1 MGRNMAPRG
10 RSRLLVQLDE
20 GQKTAPLKRG

>member
-1 MGRNMAPRG
+1 MAPRG